1 MEYLQTDEAR
11 EAFKMGM
18 AGGMMFGGVGVVKD
32 AYDNFIDRAK
42 AQVDMVDEA
51 IDKNDIDFIPKME
64 VLEKKEAI
72 SRETVDAVKTLLDLN
87 LKNQ

>member
-1 MEYLQTDEAR
+1 
-11 EAFKMGM
+11 
-18 AGGMMFGGVGVVKD
+18 
-32 AYDNFIDRAK
+32 
-42 AQVDMVDEA
+42 MVDEA
-51 IDKNDIDFIPKME
+51 IEKNDIDFIPKME